1 LLISEKVETKWNSRT
16 KKHYEEK
23 GYLYTTMGDT
33 IVVNV
38 FDLKDNSMVY
48 VDVQCDYCNKIYQVM
63 WSHRTKFIKDNPN
76 HKDCC
81 LICTPKKAKET
92 ILEKYGVDNIMYLDE
107 FKDKIKQTNLNRYG
121 VENVFQSEEIKDKI
135 KQVNL
140 EQYGVESYTQTQECK
155 DKKILTCLK
164 RYKTTHPMKTDKY
177 RLMFARE
184 KSPVWKGGIRTKRT
198 ERLTLEYREWRRKIF
213 KQDNYTCCK
222 CHENSNRLEAHH
234 ILSWKENNELRY
246 DISNG
251 ITLCKDC
258 HRKFHSKYGKTTAN
272 REDLLEFIQT

>member
-1 LLISEKVETKWNSRT
+1 MLISEKVETKWNSRT
-16 KKHYEEK
+16 KKYYEEK

-63 WSHRTKFIKDNPN
+63 WLHRTKFIKDNPN

-92 ILEKYGVDNIMYLDE
+92 ILEKYDVDNIMYLDE
-107 FKDKIKQTNLNRYG
+107 VKDKIKQTNLNRYG

-140 EQYGVESYTQTQECK
+140 GGMEWKAIHKLKNVK
-155 DKKILTCLK
+155 IKK
-164 RYKTTHPMKTDKY
+164 Y
-177 RLMFARE
+177 
-184 KSPVWKGGIRTKRT
+184 
-198 ERLTLEYREWRRKIF
+198 
-213 KQDNYTCCK
+213 
-222 CHENSNRLEAHH
+222 
-234 ILSWKENNELRY
+234 
-246 DISNG
+246 
-251 ITLCKDC
+251 
-258 HRKFHSKYGKTTAN
+258 
-272 REDLLEFIQT
+272 